1 MHRGW
6 GSPLSVAESAEERK
20 EPFRKQE
27 LSFMGAGN
35 GYYYDLTEIVEKTAP
50 KLYKAVDP
58 WWEIGTLH
66 GKIYGVPML
75 KDLGAG
81 NKNHSGNSSLP
92 VF

>member
-1 MHRGW
+1 M
-6 GSPLSVAESAEERK
+6 E
-20 EPFRKQE
+20 
-27 LSFMGAGN
+27 AGN

-75 KDLGAG
+75 KELGAEVFFRM
-81 NKNHSGNSSLP
+81 NSDYFEKEKGLNAG
-92 VF
+92 VGK